1 MQRAT
6 ATHSL
11 LLTCRRL
18 WPPMFVFSAVCLSVC
33 LSVCVSVCVA
43 ALLIRHRWRHCGCQ
57 SSTAENAACGAR
69 LQGQWPGR
77 GSRGSWVSY
86 VHYACTQWTDCS
98 GARSRLVWWPTE
110 WLSDWMPGTP
120 SRCGLSCLAAITHC
134 SMTILIPKI
143 MTPDHRIS
151 AIRSSS
157 SSSSS

>member
-1 MQRAT
+1 MQRHAT

-18 WPPMFVFSAVCLSVC
+18 WPPVFVFSAVSLSVC
-33 LSVCVSVCVA
+33 LSACLCAWQRCSYVTGDVTASVSQVPRRT
-43 ALLIRHRWRHCGCQ
+43 LLVVPDCRV
-57 SSTAENAACGAR
+57 N
-69 LQGQWPGR
+69 GR
-77 GSRGSWVSY
+77 AGSRGSWVSY

-143 MTPDHRIS
+143 MTPGHRIF

-157 SSSSS
+157 SSS